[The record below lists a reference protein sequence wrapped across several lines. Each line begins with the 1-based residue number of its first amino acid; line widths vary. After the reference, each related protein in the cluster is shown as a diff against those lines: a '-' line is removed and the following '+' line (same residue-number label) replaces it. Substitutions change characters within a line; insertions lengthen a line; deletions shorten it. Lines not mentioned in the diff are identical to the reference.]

1 MFVLHG
7 TAIDVPVKI
16 VEFAKNYGASNDQID
31 VLLGIAYAET
41 NFDPDAIGDSG
52 YSNGAFQAERT
63 SGATLKNQVNTAY
76 THLKQQES
84 YLAPIYNELK
94 GIVDSSKAMVA
105 RYHRS
110 FWQLNPLFIK
120 NWLKNVS
127 ERVAAAKE
135 LIEISQQSMDVK
147 QAMGIDG
154 YLDIDD
160 MFSFAAAAGTINIP
174 ALVSGQDRFL
184 EYMEPNNYN
193 PIAKY
198 IKTNGS
204 SDDDGKIMVAQAA
217 TGGLTALAVAGVVIG
232 VIWKKFRT

>member
-41 NFDPDAIGDSG
+41 NFDPEARGDNG
-52 YSNGAFQAERT
+52 YSNGVFQAERS
-63 SGATLKNQVNTAY
+63 SGVSLKNQVNTAY
-76 THLKQQES
+76 THLKLQET
-84 YLAPIYNELK
+84 YMAPIYNELK
-94 GIVDSSKAMVA
+94 GIVDSSKEMIS
-105 RYHRS
+105 RYHRAN
-110 FWQLNPLFIK
+110 WQLNPLFMK
-120 NWLKNVS
+120 NWLKNVA
-127 ERVAAAKE
+127 ERVVAAKE
-135 LIEISQQSMDVK
+135 LIEISQQSMSIQDVLG
-147 QAMGIDG
+147 AI
-154 YLDIDD
+154 DIDD
-160 MFSFAAAAGTINIP
+160 LFSFAGAAGTINMP

-184 EYMEPNNYN
+184 EYMKPNNYN

-204 SDDDGKIMVAQAA
+204 GDDDGKIMVAQAA

-232 VIWKKFRT
+232 VIWKRFGS